1 LKAFKVFIDPV
12 SDHKSVSYQHEGEEF
27 IYVITGK
34 VEVTV
39 GDNKTVL
46 DPENSLHFNSSIVH
60 KLRNLS
66 SEKAEMV
73 VVLYTP

>member
-1 LKAFKVFIDPV
+1 MLK
-12 SDHKSVSYQHEGEEF
+12 
-27 IYVITGK
+27 GK
-34 VEVTV
+34 IEVTV
-39 GDNKTVL
+39 GDNKSVL
-46 DPENSLHFNSSIVH
+46 GPEESIHFNSSIVH